1 MPPAAGIV
9 VEFYFGKERSEVGER
24 ISGWALKL
32 RLEEFQIDRAGDD
45 VVATDE
51 VRGDLDEGKG
61 ELGFEIKLVAHDHF
75 AVGAIL
81 ACFALYHRAPSFDVD
96 KEGELAGET
105 HLLAGGAAAETE
117 VDVGIEQEDI
127 ARRIA
132 DAYGFHAGQVTRSR
146 GAEPE
151 YAPRHPGAMALS
163 NVGKSSK

>member
-1 MPPAAGIV
+1 MFACGGGGDDARRGIGVPPAAGIV

-75 AVGAIL
+75 AVCAIL
-81 ACFALYHRAPSFDVD
+81 ACFALYYRAPSFDVD
-96 KEGELAGET
+96 QERELARIAR
-105 HLLAGGAAAETE
+105 LLAGRAAAQAEGEDTVKWTPGGRVCTE
-117 VDVGIEQEDI
+117 
-127 ARRIA
+127 
-132 DAYGFHAGQVTRSR
+132 
-146 GAEPE
+146 
-151 YAPRHPGAMALS
+151 
-163 NVGKSSK
+163 SKFNE